1 MTLLLKT
8 HLSSSL
14 ELDQMAELESVE
26 FISGVRAELLID
38 VVLGSAADA
47 TSWENME
54 SPLAS

>member
-1 MTLLLKT
+1 
-8 HLSSSL
+8 
-14 ELDQMAELESVE
+14 MAELESVE